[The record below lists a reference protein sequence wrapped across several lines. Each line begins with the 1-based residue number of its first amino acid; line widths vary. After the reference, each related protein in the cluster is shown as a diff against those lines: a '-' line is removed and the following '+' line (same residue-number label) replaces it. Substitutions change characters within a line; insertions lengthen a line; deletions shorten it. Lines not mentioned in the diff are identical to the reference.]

1 MALLARHRT
10 RLFAVAPPTPA
21 FIKASRS
28 LGSSV
33 QQQQQ
38 QHLRWTAR
46 AFSSAKEPPQ
56 GQQPST
62 KDASSSGA
70 NSDNNGVEGGNSN
83 KDGATKPLGK
93 VSGIVNSILHGSGS
107 LPKVLSQESWG
118 VSLARGKYVHELQKH
133 RIRPERF
140 DDYVKLV
147 SEAFPRMVKESNNRL
162 RLTGSWLTEI
172 GQLDTAGK
180 CNSSF
185 FLFFGR
191 SFIILSPT
199 RPGGCVYAYHSI
211 TDDGGHAK
219 VHIWEFDGYPG
230 HAQEM
235 GRLRAD
241 PIYQKFLKDL
251 RPMLISRDNQIC
263 LEFAFWKSRPPV
275 NLGGIYEMRTYLLKP
290 GNLLEWETNWRRGLE
305 CRRQFCEP
313 VGAWFSQLGEL
324 NYVHH
329 MWNYPDLETRK
340 KTREQ
345 AWKVDGWA
353 ETVYNTVRL
362 IERMEAN
369 ILLPMEFSS
378 LK

>member
-21 FIKASRS
+21 FMKAPRTLSPS
-28 LGSSV
+28 L
-33 QQQQQ
+33 QQQ
-38 QHLRWTAR
+38 QHLRFTAR
-46 AFSSAKEPPQ
+46 AFSSSKEPPQ
-56 GQQPST
+56 DHASV
-62 KDASSSGA
+62 KDTSSSSGTSA
-70 NSDNNGVEGGNSN
+70 DNNGAEGGTGN
-83 KDGATKPLGK
+83 KDGAAKPLGK

-140 DDYVKLV
+140 DDYVQLV

-180 CNSSF
+180 MPYSPFATSLMTESLVVAAKRVSRC
-185 FLFFGR
+185 GR
-191 SFIILSPT
+191 GQVTL
-199 RPGGCVYAYHSI
+199 
-211 TDDGGHAK
+211 DGVENL
-219 VHIWEFDGYPG
+219 VHIWEFDGYSG

-235 GRLRAD
+235 DRLRRD

-251 RPMLISRDNQIC
+251 RPLLISRDNQIC

-275 NLGGIYEMRTYLLKP
+275 DLGGIYEMRTYLLKP

>member
-1 MALLARHRT
+1 MQVNQVSRVGLQRIRTVPVRQTAFPALAT
-10 RLFAVAPPTPA
+10 
-21 FIKASRS
+21 
-28 LGSSV
+28 
-33 QQQQQ
+33 
-38 QHLRWTAR
+38 R
-46 AFSSAKEPPQ
+46 AFSTTPLLRVD
-56 GQQPST
+56 PS
-62 KDASSSGA
+62 KQDSSNDA
-70 NSDNNGVEGGNSN
+70 N
-83 KDGATKPLGK
+83 KDGSSKPLGK

-118 VSLARGKYVHELQKH
+118 VSLARGKYIHELQRH
-133 RIRPERF
+133 RIRPDRF
-140 DDYVKLV
+140 DDYVQLV
-147 SEAFPRMVKESNNRL
+147 SEAFPRMVKESNNKI
-162 RLTGSWLTEI
+162 RLTGI
-172 GQLDTAGK
+172 
-180 CNSSF
+180 
-185 FLFFGR
+185 
-191 SFIILSPT
+191 
-199 RPGGCVYAYHSI
+199 
-211 TDDGGHAK
+211 
-219 VHIWEFDGYPG
+219 HIWEFDGYQG
-230 HAQEM
+230 HSQETD
-235 GRLRAD
+235 RLRHD
-241 PIYQKFLKDL
+241 PTYQKFLKDL

-275 NLGGIYEMRTYLLKP
+275 ALGGIYEMRTYLLKP
-290 GNLLEWETNWRRGLE
+290 GNLLEWESNWRRGLE

-369 ILLPMEFSS
+369 ILLPMDFSS

>member
-21 FIKASRS
+21 LFRAPHTLRS
-28 LGSSV
+28 SL
-33 QQQQQ
+33 QQQ
-38 QHLRWTAR
+38 QHLRLSAR

-56 GQQPST
+56 GQHQSV
-62 KDASSSGA
+62 KDTSSSGTT
-70 NSDNNGVEGGNSN
+70 SDNNGAEGGNGN
-83 KDGATKPLGK
+83 KDGAAKPLGK

-140 DDYVKLV
+140 DDYVQLV

-172 GQLDTAGK
+172 GELDTA
-180 CNSSF
+180 
-185 FLFFGR
+185 
-191 SFIILSPT
+191 
-199 RPGGCVYAYHSI
+199 
-211 TDDGGHAK
+211 

-235 GRLRAD
+235 DRLRGD
-241 PIYQKFLKDL
+241 PTYQKFLKDL

-275 NLGGIYEMRTYLLKP
+275 DLGGIYEMRTYLLKP